1 MESWN
6 HGIIQLLFSIIHIH
20 LGRSFVKNIKIL
32 KLSILYTR
40 YFLLIM
46 SSTQNGGAALVS
58 ASASASTAPS
68 SSSDNQ
74 SNQQISRV
82 PTYACFQHATKVAIL
97 EDKPIILD
105 YWTSS
110 LDKTCLI
117 GVRSNNEKL
126 LVKSEDEYTSPIAK
140 IFKVD
145 TEYIIVTANSVYIVS
160 ADISTRRIN

>member
-1 MESWN
+1 
-6 HGIIQLLFSIIHIH
+6 
-20 LGRSFVKNIKIL
+20 
-32 KLSILYTR
+32 
-40 YFLLIM
+40 M
-46 SSTQNGGAALVS
+46 SSTQNGGSVAAASSTSVVS
-58 ASASASTAPS
+58 Q
-68 SSSDNQ
+68 DNNNN
-74 SNQQISRV
+74 SQQISRI

-110 LDKTCLI
+110 LEKSCLI

-145 TEYIIVTANSVYIVS
+145 TEYIIVTANSIYIVS

>member
-1 MESWN
+1 M
-6 HGIIQLLFSIIHIH
+6 
-20 LGRSFVKNIKIL
+20 
-32 KLSILYTR
+32 SILYKG
-40 YFLLIM
+40 YFLHFM
-46 SSTQNGGAALVS
+46 SSVQSGGGAATP
-58 ASASASTAPS
+58 STAVV
-68 SSSDNQ
+68 SSDSHQ
-74 SNQQISRV
+74 QQITRI

-145 TEYIIVTANSVYIVS
+145 TEYIIVTANSIYIVA